1 MTRTRNTRIPARQ
14 RALLAVG
21 LLLATTLLIGATVRA
36 RGGAGTGVD
45 PTITIGSAGQPVAF
59 RATLDRT
66 AVIQGQ
72 DGTIRLELVLRARDR
87 ESQGVQLPTDL
98 VVILDRS
105 GSMNGDKIE
114 HARSAVQQLI
124 EGLSEEDRFSLV
136 AFSTN
141 ASELIPLGHASHEA
155 RSAWAGV
162 VNAIHAGGGTFM
174 EKGLRMALD
183 TVERSRASNR
193 AARVILISDGLA
205 AEPHPVLHEQARR
218 AARGEYALSAV
229 GVGADFDETLMASLA
244 DAGTGNYYYLSNASA
259 LADVF
264 ANEFATGRETVAT
277 GLAVA
282 IEAADG
288 VSVVEAAG
296 YPLERG
302 PEGVVIRPGSLFA
315 GQERR
320 IWVTL
325 RVPTDGTGDVALG
338 TLRLSYRAGDERYE
352 VAASELPK
360 VARVEGERDFFAQ
373 LDADRWAQ
381 GVVVEEYNELK
392 QKVAGYVRSGQ
403 RADAVDAIRVF
414 RLRNLRVN
422 RTVAAPAVA
431 GRLVDADVLEESVN
445 EAFSGDD
452 QAKKQNL
459 LGKALHSL
467 ALDER
472 RIGARR

>member
-1 MTRTRNTRIPARQ
+1 
-14 RALLAVG
+14 V
-21 LLLATTLLIGATVRA
+21 
-36 RGGAGTGVD
+36 
-45 PTITIGSAGQPVAF
+45 
-59 RATLDRT
+59 
-66 AVIQGQ
+66 
-72 DGTIRLELVLRARDR
+72 
-87 ESQGVQLPTDL
+87 PTDL
-98 VVILDRS
+98 VVVLDRS
-105 GSMNGDKIE
+105 GSMNGEKIE
-114 HARSAVQQLI
+114 HARSAVHQLI

-141 ASELIPLGHASHEA
+141 ASELIPLGHASREA

-174 EKGLRMALD
+174 AKGLRMALD
-183 TVERSRASNR
+183 TVERSRAPDR

-244 DAGTGNYYYLSNASA
+244 DAGTGNYYYLSSASA

-277 GLAVA
+277 GLVVA

-288 VSVVEAAG
+288 VSVVEASG

-302 PEGVVIRPGSLFA
+302 PDGVVIRPGSLFA

-325 RVPTDGTGDVALG
+325 RVPTDGTGDVELG
-338 TLRLSYRAGDERYE
+338 ALRLSYRAGGERYE
-352 VAASELPK
+352 LALADLPR
-360 VARVEGERDFFAQ
+360 VTRVEGEQDFFAQ
-373 LDADRWAQ
+373 LDAHRWAQ
-381 GVVVEEYNELK
+381 GVVVEEYNDLK

-403 RADAVDAIRVF
+403 RSDAVEAIREF
-414 RLRNLRVN
+414 RSRNARVN
-422 RTVAAPAVA
+422 RFVAAPAVA
-431 GRLVDADVLEESVN
+431 GQLLAADVLEESVN
-445 EAFSGDD
+445 EAFVGDD
-452 QAKKQNL
+452 QATLQKL
-459 LGKALHSL
+459 LGKALHAE
-467 ALDER
+467 ALDKR
-472 RIGARR
+472 RAGARR